1 MMVADNLWI
10 SRSSWSAKSLDFV
23 AAADKP
29 QLAAF
34 FTVSEEMDDEGPGS
48 QDWLYFTITSCTIRM
63 KQRQGEQST
72 YHSWDEYHGP

>member
-29 QLAAF
+29 QIAAF
-34 FTVSEEMDDEGPGS
+34 FTVSEEMDDESPVS
-48 QDWLYFTITSCTIRM
+48 QEDWLYFYNNLLHNKIETKGGGT
-63 KQRQGEQST
+63 K
-72 YHSWDEYHGP
+72 HLP